1 MSNINQIIT
10 KVSNNTPS
18 IELWSSNDTPPISI
32 GYDSTNSLFSI
43 SSGDS
48 LSTNNLITINDS
60 TSTFHNV
67 LNLNTNNIL
76 NIAAPVDDNDLVS
89 KLYTDNNTPSI
100 PNAGTGLT
108 LDSNYLNV
116 DPTQTQITSV
126 GNLNVG
132 SIGTGF
138 GDILY
143 TNNITVNGTCTF
155 GSFGCDRLL
164 LTYTSLPS
172 FDNTISENIQITE
185 FVLDGV
191 NKYLITPM
199 SYGKIIF
206 IFAGSGLSSTN
217 VFIYGLSETG
227 ATFNAIGQGITL
239 MSVFIS
245 GTIQWVIIGNNGTTI
260 F

>member
-10 KVSNNTPS
+10 KVSNDTPL
-18 IELWSSNDTPPISI
+18 IELWSTNDTSSISI
-32 GYDSTNSLFSI
+32 GYNSTNSLFSI

-48 LSTNNLITINDS
+48 LNLITINDS

-67 LNLNTNNIL
+67 LNLNTNSIL
-76 NIAAPVDDNDLVS
+76 NIAAPVDDNDLVT

-100 PNAGTGLT
+100 PTAGAGLT
-108 LDSNYLNV
+108 LDNNYLNV
-116 DPTQTQITSV
+116 DPIQTQITEV

-132 SIGTGF
+132 SIGIDF

-143 TNNITVNGTCTF
+143 TNDITVDGISTF
-155 GSFGCDRLL
+155 GGFGCDKLI
-164 LTYTSLPS
+164 LTYTSLNS
-172 FDNTISENIQITE
+172 FESVISEIIQITE
-185 FVLDGV
+185 FELDGV
-191 NKYLITPM
+191 NKNLNNPTSQGAIM
-199 SYGKIIF
+199 F

-217 VFIYGLSETG
+217 VFIGGIGESG